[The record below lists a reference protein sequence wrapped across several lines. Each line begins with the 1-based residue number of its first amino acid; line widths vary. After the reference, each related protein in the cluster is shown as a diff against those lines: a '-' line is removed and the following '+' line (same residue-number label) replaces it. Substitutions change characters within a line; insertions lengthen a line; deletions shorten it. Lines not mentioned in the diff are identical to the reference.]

1 MYKINII
8 GLATGK
14 RHTVIYGKKK
24 QQNTL
29 SSRFQLIFIAVV
41 CPFGL
46 VEVSKIFKCRKSSDL
61 IFEKPNC
68 HKWGNILKVSQIE
81 RRKNR

>member
-14 RHTVIYGKKK
+14 RHTVIYGKKN

-29 SSRFQLIFIAVV
+29 SSRFQLKFITVV

-46 VEVSKIFKCRKSSDL
+46 VEVSKI
-61 IFEKPNC
+61 
-68 HKWGNILKVSQIE
+68 
-81 RRKNR
+81 

>member
-8 GLATGK
+8 GQATGK
-14 RHTVIYGKKK
+14 RHTVIYGKKN

-29 SSRFQLIFIAVV
+29 SSRFQLKSITVV

-46 VEVSKIFKCRKSSDL
+46 VEVSKI
-61 IFEKPNC
+61 
-68 HKWGNILKVSQIE
+68 
-81 RRKNR
+81 